1 MQPPVT
7 EQKQKTQLMKK
18 FFLILFSVVF
28 INALNAQDFIIKKN
42 GDELSAKVQEVG
54 TTEIKYKKFDN
65 QDGPTYTIL
74 RTEVFMIKY
83 ANGTKEVFG
92 ADVAVEQA
100 GNNEITTTPTSQEPA
115 TVIIYRKNSPSGFA
129 VVYDV
134 YADTKYLTSP

>member
-54 TTEIKYKKFDN
+54 TTEIKY
-65 QDGPTYTIL
+65 
-74 RTEVFMIKY
+74 
-83 ANGTKEVFG
+83 
-92 ADVAVEQA
+92 
-100 GNNEITTTPTSQEPA
+100 
-115 TVIIYRKNSPSGFA
+115 
-129 VVYDV
+129 
-134 YADTKYLTSP
+134 LTSP

>member
-7 EQKQKTQLMKK
+7 EQKQKTLLMKK

-134 YADTKYLTSP
+134 YADTK

>member
-1 MQPPVT
+1 
-7 EQKQKTQLMKK
+7 MKK

-74 RTEVFMIKY
+74 RT
-83 ANGTKEVFG
+83 
-92 ADVAVEQA
+92 
-100 GNNEITTTPTSQEPA
+100 
-115 TVIIYRKNSPSGFA
+115 
-129 VVYDV
+129 
-134 YADTKYLTSP
+134 